1 MIYVRSYGV
10 DVRLIRIFNTY
21 GPHMDPEDGRM
32 LPNFITQALAN
43 KPLTIYGDGQYTR
56 SLCYVED
63 LLGGLR
69 AVMETDRPDAAGRPY
84 NLGNPEEHTILE
96 YAKLVLELIPS
107 SSSTITYVDPVPDDP
122 SRRRPDIGRARSEL
136 NWEPRVP
143 LREGLRKTI
152 DYFREVTA
160 AP

>member
-1 MIYVRSYGV
+1 V
-10 DVRLIRIFNTY
+10 D
-21 GPHMDPEDGRM
+21 
-32 LPNFITQALAN
+32 
-43 KPLTIYGDGQYTR
+43 
-56 SLCYVED
+56 D

-107 SSSTITYVDPVPDDP
+107 SSSSITYLDPVPDDP

-136 NWEPRVP
+136 SWEPRVP
-143 LREGLRKTI
+143 LHEGIRKTI

-160 AP
+160 AQ